1 MFCLIFLYKILVKVT
16 HNGNYFEKKHHL
28 ISFTCI
34 SLSHSCPLLLCT
46 FSLIV
51 CLPWQPVA
59 VTARVTE
66 ASEVEWKPWEPQ
78 YLPKGKEKLA
88 TVHTYPIALV
98 MSLEQRK
105 MMFITTFQCVC
116 VAVGKLRKEGREG
129 APVTWIKLLD
139 YSHSFFSESPSE
151 KEKKNLKVG

>member
-1 MFCLIFLYKILVKVT
+1 MFRLVFLYKILVKVT
-16 HNGNYFEKKHHL
+16 HNGNYFGKKHHL
-28 ISFTCI
+28 IHFMCI

-51 CLPWQPVA
+51 YLLWQPAA

-66 ASEVEWKPWEPQ
+66 ASEVEWKPWEQ

-88 TVHTYPIALV
+88 TVHTYPIAFV

-116 VAVGKLRKEGREG
+116 GSGK
-129 APVTWIKLLD
+129 T
-139 YSHSFFSESPSE
+139 
-151 KEKKNLKVG
+151 